1 MSSLNRKLYIRKCFF
16 LIVQNKLG
24 TYFVKSNCT
33 KMKYLC
39 VQLSLAES
47 CAPSRHITV
56 QRSLNTTSRL
66 THLPLGAA
74 QVVLIISRERAGARD
89 KGGQAVAHQQVDD
102 GGDGGYAHLGHV
114 NVRGLQQQQHVRARV
129 FGGTE
134 TETSQGKN
142 GFLPKMNN
150 SY

>member
-1 MSSLNRKLYIRKCFF
+1 MKTKALF
-16 LIVQNKLG
+16 NKI
-24 TYFVKSNCT
+24 NT
-33 KMKYLC
+33 KKTYLC